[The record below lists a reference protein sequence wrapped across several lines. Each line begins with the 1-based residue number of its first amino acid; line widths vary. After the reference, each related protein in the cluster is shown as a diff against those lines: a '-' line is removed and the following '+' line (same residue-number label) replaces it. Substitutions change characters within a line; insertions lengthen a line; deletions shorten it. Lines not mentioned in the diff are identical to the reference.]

1 MCIIQTP
8 NSFLTVID
16 RKRREK
22 KGNND
27 IKEEEER
34 VKEKKEGERE
44 RDTLTNIEY
53 NSEHMTV
60 WLDGASLLSQIFFV
74 FFRDKKSW
82 VVALKLWQSVYNNAV
97 DFARKK
103 LLEKKKKQVLGNQV

>member
-1 MCIIQTP
+1 MTEE
-8 NSFLTVID
+8 
-16 RKRREK
+16 RKEWHKRGRGSE
-22 KGNND
+22 
-27 IKEEEER
+27 KEEEER
-34 VKEKKEGERE
+34 ERERERE
-44 RDTLTNIEY
+44 RDKLTNIEY